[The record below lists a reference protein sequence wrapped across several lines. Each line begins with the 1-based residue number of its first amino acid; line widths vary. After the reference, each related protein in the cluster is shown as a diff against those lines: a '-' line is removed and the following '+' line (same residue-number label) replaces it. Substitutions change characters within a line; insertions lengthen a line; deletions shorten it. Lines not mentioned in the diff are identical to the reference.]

1 MLKLAGSARKQAEAS
16 TFTNKTRALRPL
28 GQFTNHRGLATKS
41 QAASGGIQM
50 NLRFT
55 EEQEMMRK
63 MVRDFAQTEIAP
75 FVEKMEQGEFPR
87 EVLRKMG
94 DLGLMGIPIPEKYGG
109 SEMDF
114 TSYIIAIHELSRVSA
129 TIGVILSVHTS
140 VGTNPILYFGTEEQK
155 QKYIPKLASGEYL
168 GAFCLTE
175 PSAGSDAGSL
185 KSRAVKDGDH
195 YVINGSKVFI
205 TNGGE
210 ADVYIVF
217 ASTNPELGSKGVSA
231 FIVEKDTPG
240 LVFGKDEHKMG
251 LHGSRTLQLT
261 FEDMRVPA
269 RNLLGNEGEGFK
281 IAMANLDS
289 GRIGIA
295 AQALGIAEAA
305 FEAAADYA
313 KERVQ
318 FGKPIA
324 AQQGVGFKLADMA
337 TNVEAAKLLIYRA
350 AELRRRGIKCGLEAS
365 MAKLFASRTAV
376 EVTTEAIQVFG
387 GYGYTEEYPVE
398 RYFRDAKITEI
409 YEGTSE
415 IQRIVISKQL

>member
-1 MLKLAGSARKQAEAS
+1 
-16 TFTNKTRALRPL
+16 
-28 GQFTNHRGLATKS
+28 
-41 QAASGGIQM
+41 M

-63 MVRDFAQTEIAP
+63 MVRDFAQGEIAP
-75 FVEKMEQGEFPR
+75 FVESMEKGKFPR
-87 EVLRKMG
+87 PVLNKMAE
-94 DLGLMGIPIPEKYGG
+94 LGLMGIPIPEKYGG

-114 TSYIIAIHELSRVSA
+114 TSYIIAIHELSKVSA
-129 TIGVILSVHTS
+129 TVGVILSVHTS

-175 PSAGSDAGSL
+175 PSAGSDAASL
-185 KSRAVKDGDH
+185 KTRAIKDGDH
-195 YVINGSKVFI
+195 YILNGAKVFI

-210 ADVYIVF
+210 ADTYIVF
-217 ASTNPELGSKGVSA
+217 ASTNPEEGSRGISA

-240 LVFGKDEHKMG
+240 LIIGKDEHKMG
-251 LHGSRTLQLT
+251 LHGSRTVQLT
-261 FEDMRVPA
+261 FEDMRVPKE
-269 RNLLGNEGEGFK
+269 NLLGEEGQGFK
-281 IAMANLDS
+281 IAMGNLDV

-305 FEAAADYA
+305 LEAATSYA
-313 KERVQ
+313 KERHQ

-324 AQQGVGFKLADMA
+324 VQQGIGFKLADMA
-337 TNVEAAKLLIYRA
+337 TSIEAAKLLIYRA
-350 AELRRRGIKCGLEAS
+350 AELRSKGLKCGKEAS
-365 MAKLFASRTAV
+365 MAKLFASKTAV
-376 EVTTEAIQVFG
+376 DVTTEAIQVFG

-398 RYFRDAKITEI
+398 RYFRDAKVTEI

-415 IQRIVISKQL
+415 IQRLVISKQL

>member
-1 MLKLAGSARKQAEAS
+1 
-16 TFTNKTRALRPL
+16 
-28 GQFTNHRGLATKS
+28 
-41 QAASGGIQM
+41 M

-87 EVLRKMG
+87 EILRKMG
-94 DLGLMGIPIPEKYGG
+94 ELGLMGIPIPEKYGG

-129 TIGVILSVHTS
+129 TVGVILSVHTS

-205 TNGGE
+205 TNAGE

-217 ASTNPELGSKGVSA
+217 ASTNPELGSKGIST

-261 FEDMRVPA
+261 FEDMRVPSE
-269 RNLLGNEGEGFK
+269 NLLGNEGEGFK
-281 IAMANLDS
+281 IAMANLDA

-295 AQALGIAEAA
+295 SQALGIAEAA
-305 FEAAADYA
+305 FEAAASYA

-337 TNVEAAKLLIYRA
+337 TSVEAAKLLIYRA
-350 AELRRRGIKCGLEAS
+350 ADMRQRGIKCGLEAS
-365 MAKLFASRTAV
+365 MAKLFASKTAV
-376 EVTTEAIQVFG
+376 DVSTEAIQVFG
-387 GYGYTEEYPVE
+387 GYGYTEDYPVE